1 MELLLTVIATF
12 LSGALIGFGISTVLN
27 VGTMNELHEECE
39 RLKEENK
46 KRAYIKPQIIEISD
60 PGAANGIEFPG
71 AQKIN

>member
-1 MELLLTVIATF
+1 MELLLIVIATF

-39 RLKEENK
+39 RLKAENK

-60 PGAANGIEFPG
+60 PGAANGIDYPG

>member
-1 MELLLTVIATF
+1 MELLLIVIATF
-12 LSGALIGFGISTVLN
+12 MAGALVGFGISTVLN

-39 RLKEENK
+39 RLKAENK

-60 PGAANGIEFPG
+60 PGAANGIDYPG

>member
-12 LSGALIGFGISTVLN
+12 MAGALTGFGISTVLN

-39 RLKEENK
+39 KLKAENK
-46 KRAYIKPQIIEISD
+46 KKAYIKPQIIEISD
-60 PGAANGIEFPG
+60 PGTANGIDYPG

>member
-1 MELLLTVIATF
+1 MELLLIVIATF

-71 AQKIN
+71 AQKIK

>member
-12 LSGALIGFGISTVLN
+12 MAGALIGFGISTVLN

-39 RLKEENK
+39 RLKAENK
-46 KRAYIKPQIIEISD
+46 KRAYIKPQISD

-71 AQKIN
+71 AQKIK